1 MLSPNELGLLYNII
15 SDDNKTFEL
24 IAANFQKSFPKSDQF
39 KVGVTLWFLLKDNL
53 LNLSQR
59 LASFYILYDMY
70 RLEKVSTTPFV
81 PIVLETLQTSKN
93 NVEKKL
99 LLEFIE
105 VSVKVNVFIIKLNN
119 FLYRHLNYRF
129 VIL

>member
-1 MLSPNELGLLYNII
+1 MLTPNELNLLYTTI
-15 SDDNKTFEL
+15 SEENKTFEKL
-24 IAANFQKSFPKSDQF
+24 ALDFQKLFSKSDQF

-53 LNLSQR
+53 LNLAQR
-59 LASFYILYDMY
+59 LASFYLLYEMY

-81 PIVLETLQTSKN
+81 PLVLETLQTSRN

-105 VSVKVNVFIIKLNN
+105 VSVKVYRFNNRKPQSSQLNN
-119 FLYRHLNYRF
+119 
-129 VIL
+129 ILMKIEK

>member
-1 MLSPNELGLLYNII
+1 
-15 SDDNKTFEL
+15 
-24 IAANFQKSFPKSDQF
+24 
-39 KVGVTLWFLLKDNL
+39 
-53 LNLSQR
+53 
-59 LASFYILYDMY
+59 MY

-105 VSVKVNVFIIKLNN
+105 VSVKVNVKVIYKANIII
-119 FLYRHLNYRF
+119 NY
-129 VIL
+129 LQTDS

>member
-15 SDDNKTFEL
+15 SDENKTFEV
-24 IAANFQKSFPKSDQF
+24 IAASFQKSFPKSDQF

-59 LASFYILYDMY
+59 LASFYTLYDMY

-93 NVEKKL
+93 NIEKKL

-105 VSVKVNVFIIKLNN
+105 VSVKNNVRNKNS
-119 FLYRHLNYRF
+119 
-129 VIL
+129 

>member
-1 MLSPNELGLLYNII
+1 
-15 SDDNKTFEL
+15 
-24 IAANFQKSFPKSDQF
+24 
-39 KVGVTLWFLLKDNL
+39 
-53 LNLSQR
+53 
-59 LASFYILYDMY
+59 MY

-105 VSVKVNVFIIKLNN
+105 VSNLKTNKTVKQYIDDNKGIETLVIPDLKQYWNIHNKEREKVTIYII
-119 FLYRHLNYRF
+119 YS
-129 VIL
+129 IAE

>member
-1 MLSPNELGLLYNII
+1 MSNFDYQLIIIKFTLNMLSPNELGLLYNII
-15 SDDNKTFEL
+15 SDENKTFEL

-39 KVGVTLWFLLKDNL
+39 KVGVTIWFLLKDNL

-59 LASFYILYDMY
+59 LAAFYVLYDMY

-93 NVEKKL
+93 NIEKKM

-105 VSVKVNVFIIKLNN
+105 VSVKVNVKI
-119 FLYRHLNYRF
+119 
-129 VIL
+129 